1 MNTILRN
8 VTGGVARLFKLSR
21 AFTLAEVLIT
31 LGIIGVVAAIT
42 IPTLLSNVQRK
53 RLQTQ
58 FKKTYAEVNVAART
72 FFAEE
77 DMSVHD
83 FDGDAYGSNTVGGGT
98 RSDLVLQR
106 FMSYFKGQT
115 RTSEYIW
122 RIYDANHKITQKNLN
137 GKTTTSYPCDESS
150 VILDIT
156 GRIWA
161 MDDTSTYSGTSY
173 GPKICVDINGVDSP
187 NRLGYDRF
195 VFVFTE
201 DNSVVP
207 YTGTTWNN
215 LNANQTDENVIK
227 KYCDF
232 NDSSIPAFSCAY
244 FALKDKNPNGGS
256 YWKNFLK

>member
-1 MNTILRN
+1 M
-8 VTGGVARLFKLSR
+8 
-21 AFTLAEVLIT
+21 LIT
-31 LGIIGVVAAIT
+31 LGIIGVVAALT
-42 IPTLLSNVQRK
+42 IPTLLSNIQRK

-58 FKKTYAEVNVAART
+58 FNKTFAEVNVAART

-83 FDGDAYGSNTVGGGT
+83 FDEYTYGSVKSDNEWGNK

-115 RTSEYIW
+115 RTTESMW
-122 RIYDANHKITQKNLN
+122 RYYDSNNKITQKNLN
-137 GKTTTSYPCDESS
+137 GQPVNSYPCDESR
-150 VILDIT
+150 VILDMT

-161 MDDTSTYSGTSY
+161 MDNSATQSKTSY

-207 YTGTTWNN
+207 YTGTSWNC
-215 LNANQTDENVIK
+215 LNGNQTDENVIK
-227 KYCDF
+227 KYCDY
-232 NDSSIPAFSCAY
+232 NESSVPAFSCAY
-244 FALKDKNPNGGS
+244 FALKDKSPNGGS

>member
-1 MNTILRN
+1 M
-8 VTGGVARLFKLSR
+8 
-21 AFTLAEVLIT
+21 LIT

-83 FDGDAYGSNTVGGGT
+83 FDGEAYGSDTSGGNI

-115 RTSEYIW
+115 RTTEYKW
-122 RIYDANHKITQKNLN
+122 RAYDSNHKITQKNLN
-137 GKTTTSYPCDESS
+137 GQPINSYPCDKSS

-161 MDDTSTYSGTSY
+161 MDDSSAQSKTAY

-201 DNSVVP
+201 NNSVVP
-207 YTGTTWNN
+207 YTGTSWSD
-215 LNANQTDENVIK
+215 LNGNQTDENVIK
-227 KYCDF
+227 KYCDY
-232 NDSSIPAFSCAY
+232 NESSIPAFSCAY
-244 FALKDKNPNGGS
+244 FALKDKSPNGGS

>member
-1 MNTILRN
+1 M
-8 VTGGVARLFKLSR
+8 
-21 AFTLAEVLIT
+21 LIT
-31 LGIIGVVAAIT
+31 LGIIGVVAAMT
-42 IPTLLSNVQRK
+42 IPTLLSNIQRK
-53 RLQTQ
+53 RFQTQ
-58 FKKTYAEVNVAART
+58 FKKTFAEANVAART

-83 FDGDAYGSNTVGGGT
+83 FDGDAYGSDTSGGNI
-98 RSDLVLQR
+98 RSDFVLQR

-115 RTSEYIW
+115 RTTESW
-122 RIYDANHKITQKNLN
+122 WKDYDSSHNITQKNLN
-137 GKTTTSYPCDESS
+137 GQPTTSYPCDESS

-161 MDDTSTYSGTSY
+161 MDNSATQSKTPY

-207 YTGTTWNN
+207 YTGTSWNG
-215 LNANQTDENVIK
+215 LNGNQTDENVIK
-227 KYCDF
+227 KYCDY
-232 NDSSIPAFSCAY
+232 NESSIPAFSCAY
-244 FALKDKNPNGGS
+244 FALKDKSPNGGS